1 MRDPP
6 TPSSAWF
13 LDASAGSGPP
23 PGPGRPQLIA
33 ITAALVKRVG
43 GAPPGTG
50 AGRGCCKP
58 EADHLSGDK
67 GRMIQKEQL
76 AALASGGAAPVGSVY
91 LPTPEKG
98 REGRPGPVPVR
109 DAAPAAT

>member
-33 ITAALVKRVG
+33 STAALVKRAG
-43 GAPPGTG
+43 GARPGT
-50 AGRGCCKP
+50 ATGRGCCKP
-58 EADHLSGDK
+58 KADHLSGDK

-76 AALASGGAAPVGSVY
+76 AALASGGTTRLVSIYV
-91 LPTPEKG
+91 PTNEKA
-98 REGRPGPVPVR
+98 REVR
-109 DAAPAAT
+109 QDPIRMR